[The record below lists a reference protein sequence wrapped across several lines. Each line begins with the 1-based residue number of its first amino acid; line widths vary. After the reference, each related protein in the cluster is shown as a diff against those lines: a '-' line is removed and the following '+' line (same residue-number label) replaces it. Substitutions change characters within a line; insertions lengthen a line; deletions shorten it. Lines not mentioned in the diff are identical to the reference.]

1 MNKNQHTQGK
11 WEIDD
16 TRQRTS
22 VNCGDKHVAMVNF
35 FDGGPNSSRTVIG
48 EEHKANARL
57 IGNASRMY
65 DVLWMLAFG
74 GDPIGAYLE
83 AHAVLKSIGGE

>member
-1 MNKNQHTQGK
+1 MERNKHTQGK

-16 TRQRTS
+16 TRWRTS
-22 VNCGDKHVAMVNF
+22 VNCGDKHVALVNF
-35 FDGGPNSSRTVIG
+35 FDGGPDDPRTVAG
-48 EEHKANARL
+48 EEHAANARL

-74 GDPIGAYLE
+74 GDPISAYLD
-83 AHAVLKSIGGE
+83 AHSVLKSIGGE